1 MKRRDLWRLSL
12 LNVFAAPV
20 RSLLTVLG
28 MAIGIGAILAVLTL
42 GEAGKTQ
49 VRSEMARLGID
60 KVWLSASHGAFRPGD
75 ADLLEESLHVDATE
89 TACVPALVQLHK
101 QSATLPLVG
110 CSPRYLDMNGV
121 RLTAGRALHPLE
133 WRRDGRSILLGAQ
146 AAQELGA
153 SPGDVVMVLGT
164 ALRVAGLVEGG
175 DAFVQM
181 DPAQAVFLPVEAL
194 CGMIGEIIHE
204 IMLDVPSGEKPQ
216 HIAQRAQSALG
227 LRRGIAADA
236 VTLQVQMEAADSVI
250 TTFVEVLK
258 WVAFVCILVGGI
270 GVMNILLVS
279 VRERRRE
286 IGVMKSLGAGFGQIC
301 ALFLLEALI
310 YALIGGLLGVCIGL
324 GLISMAGGSIGLNA
338 RAKPADCVIVLLCSL
353 LVGLFFGVAPAS
365 RAAGMRCVDALR
377 DGR

>member
-60 KVWLSASHGAFRPGD
+60 KVWLSSPDGFRPGD
-75 ADLLEESLHVDATE
+75 GALLEESLQVDAVE
-89 TACVPALVQLHK
+89 TACVPLTVRFGNRAQMLM
-101 QSATLPLVG
+101 LVG
-110 CSPRYLDMNGV
+110 CTPQYLDMNGV
-121 RLTAGRALHPLE
+121 HLADGRALHPLE

-146 AAQELGA
+146 AAKELGA
-153 SPGDVVMVLGT
+153 SAGDVLMVEG
-164 ALRVAGLVEGG
+164 AAFCIAGIVQGG
-175 DAFVQM
+175 DAFVRV
-181 DPAQAVFLPVEAL
+181 DPSQAAFLPMDVL
-194 CGMIGEIIHE
+194 CGMIGETIHE
-204 IMLDVPSGEKPQ
+204 IMLDVPANEKPQ
-216 HIAQRAQSALG
+216 DLAQKAQSVLS
-227 LRRGIAADA
+227 LRRGIAVDA
-236 VTLQVQMEAADSVI
+236 VTLQVQMDAADSVI

-338 RAKPADCVIVLLCSL
+338 RAKPADCIIVLLCSL
-353 LVGLFFGVAPAS
+353 MVGLFFGVAPAS

-377 DGR
+377 DVR